1 MEKRT
6 LAVQFL
12 DMKAPYLELKDELDA
27 AYKRFMESGWYVL
40 GPEAENFERL
50 WAEFCGTRHCVGVSN
65 GLDALCLGLEAG
77 GVKPGDDVIVPSN
90 TYIATWL
97 AISQIG
103 ARPVPVEPDWKTYNL
118 DPAKIEAAIT
128 SKTTAIVAVHLYG
141 MPVDMDPVM
150 EIAARHRLFVLED
163 VAQAQGAIYHGRR
176 TGHLG
181 HAGAFSFYPA
191 KNIGAFGEAGGVTTD
206 DPGIADRIRVLRNYG
221 SRVKY
226 HNEVKGYNR
235 RIDGLQAAFLAVKT
249 SHLDD
254 WNAQRRKIAVLY
266 KEKLNDI
273 PGLILP
279 PFPLEESVWHQFVIR
294 VKNRDAVQARLK
306 DKGVPTMVHYP
317 IPPHLSQAYADMDF
331 KRGDF
336 PIAEE
341 MADTFLSLPIGPH
354 MPEVDVEHVV
364 SAVKAVLSEMGFHND
379 DD

>member
-1 MEKRT
+1 M
-6 LAVQFL
+6 QFL

-27 AYKRFMESGWYVL
+27 AYRRFMESGWYVL
-40 GPEAENFERL
+40 GPEADNFERL

-65 GLDALCLGLEAG
+65 GLDSLCLGLEAG
-77 GVKPGDDVIVPSN
+77 GVKPGDEVIVPAN

-97 AISQIG
+97 AISQVG
-103 ARPVPVEPDWKTYNL
+103 ATPVPVEPDWRTYNL
-118 DPAKIEAAIT
+118 DSSKIEAAIT
-128 SKTTAIVAVHLYG
+128 PRTTAIAVVHLYG
-141 MPVDMDPVM
+141 MPADMDPVM
-150 EIAARHRLFVLED
+150 EIAARHHLFVLED
-163 VAQAQGAIYHGRR
+163 VAQAQGALYKGRR

-206 DPGIADRIRVLRNYG
+206 DPEIADRIRVLRNYG

-249 SHLDD
+249 PHLDE
-254 WNAQRRKIAVLY
+254 WNSRRRSIAAHY
-266 KEKLNDI
+266 KDELASID
-273 PGLILP
+273 GVILP
-279 PFPLEESVWHQFVIR
+279 PFDLDASVWHQFVVR
-294 VKNRDAVQARLK
+294 VENRNAVQAKLK
-306 DKGVPTMVHYP
+306 EKGIPTMIHYP
-317 IPPHLSQAYADMDF
+317 IPPHLSQAYADMGF

-354 MPEVDVEHVV
+354 MPASDAHIV
-364 SAVKAVLSEMGFHND
+364 AKALRESI
-379 DD
+379 